1 MVNLI
6 ARIASTKKPLRSDAT
21 IFRSAM
27 STRPAQ
33 QAVSV
38 RVLTHN
44 PAFLRLWLGQLLS
57 QIGDQA
63 LLIASLHLISQL
75 SDSVTA
81 LLIPA
86 LSLVLPQALFGL
98 VGGVVADRWN
108 RRHLMIASDILRGV
122 IVLSLIAVP
131 LTQHLG
137 LLYLAVALM
146 ALVSV
151 FFYPARNALIP
162 NIVPLTDLWSAN
174 ALIQGSTV
182 LALVIGPSVA
192 GLVIGMWGV
201 NFAFIFDAITFFV
214 SALAIASLGRMD
226 TVTLSN
232 GRTKP
237 PATVRQE
244 LMEGLRFIAGHRL
257 LKQVLALVA
266 MATLGIASI
275 VLLAVHHLDEALNVG
290 ALGYGFAMTTL
301 GAGSVLGGLLSHRL
315 AERFRARYL
324 VSGMLIIAAIAIV
337 LFAYAPWYTLVL
349 VSLALLGLSVVSAR
363 GALDTLTQL
372 LAPDDVRGRVQSAVN
387 LIINGATAG
396 AEAFSAVLG
405 DLIGVRQVF
414 LAASLL
420 TLLAAFSAY
429 RVLEHFQDHSRPGG
443 GHHET

>member
-1 MVNLI
+1 M
-6 ARIASTKKPLRSDAT
+6 RSDAPT
-21 IFRSAM
+21 FQRAM
-27 STRPAQ
+27 SSRPTQ

-38 RVLTHN
+38 RVLTQN

-108 RRHLMIASDILRGV
+108 RRYLMMASDILRGI

-162 NIVPLTDLWSAN
+162 NIVPLADLWSAN

-201 NFAFIFDAITFFV
+201 NFAFIFDALTFFI

-226 TVTLSN
+226 TVTLNN

-337 LFAYAPWYTLVL
+337 LFAYAPWYALVL

-396 AEAFSAVLG
+396 AEALSAVLG

-420 TLLAAFSAY
+420 TLLAALSAY

-443 GHHET
+443 GKHET

>member
-1 MVNLI
+1 M
-6 ARIASTKKPLRSDAT
+6 RSDAPT
-21 IFRSAM
+21 FQRAM
-27 STRPAQ
+27 SSRPTQ

-38 RVLTHN
+38 RVLTQN

-108 RRHLMIASDILRGV
+108 RRYLMIASDILRGI

-131 LTQHLG
+131 LIQHLG

-162 NIVPLTDLWSAN
+162 NIVPLADLWSAN

-201 NFAFIFDAITFFV
+201 NFAFIFDALTFFI
-214 SALAIASLGRMD
+214 SALAIASLRRMD
-226 TVTLSN
+226 TVTLNN

-337 LFAYAPWYTLVL
+337 LFAYAPWYVLVL

-396 AEAFSAVLG
+396 AEALSAVLG

-420 TLLAAFSAY
+420 TLLAALSAY
-429 RVLEHFQDHSRPGG
+429 RVLEHFQDDSRNGG
-443 GHHET
+443 GSHET

>member
-1 MVNLI
+1 MKL
-6 ARIASTKKPLRSDAT
+6 RPSPQPLV
-21 IFRSAM
+21 
-27 STRPAQ
+27 AQ
-33 QAVSV
+33 
-38 RVLTHN
+38 VLTRN

-75 SDSVTA
+75 SNSVSA

-108 RRHLMIASDILRGV
+108 RRHLMIASDVLRGI

-162 NIVPLTDLWSAN
+162 NIVPVADLWGAN
-174 ALIQGSTV
+174 ALIQGSMV
-182 LALVIGPSVA
+182 LALVIGPALA
-192 GLVIGMWGV
+192 GMVIGLWGV
-201 NFAFIFDAITFFV
+201 NFAFVFDALTFFI
-214 SALAIASLGRMD
+214 SALAIASLGRLE
-226 TVTLSN
+226 TVQWNSN

-244 LMEGLRFIAGHRL
+244 LMEGLRFINAHRL
-257 LKQVLALVA
+257 LKQVLVLVA

-275 VLLAVHHLDEALNVG
+275 VLLAVHHLDKALNVG

-301 GAGSVLGGLLSHRL
+301 GIGSVIGGLLAHRL
-315 AERFRARYL
+315 AECFRARYL
-324 VSGMLIIAAIAIV
+324 VAGMLSIAALAII
-337 LFAYAPWYTLVL
+337 LFAYAPWYALTL

-363 GALDTLTQL
+363 GALDTLTQI
-372 LAPDDVRGRVQSAVN
+372 LAPDDMRGRVQSAVN
-387 LIINGATAG
+387 LIINAATAG
-396 AEAFSAVLG
+396 AEALSAILG

-414 LAASLL
+414 LAAGIL
-420 TLLAAFSAY
+420 TLLAALSAY
-429 RVLEHFQDHSRPGG
+429 RVLEHFQDRHKGQTEESDEEKRP
-443 GHHET
+443 